1 MAFDIDVDSGTILY
15 ALGVVFAALATLYFL
30 RDVVFRLSVTVKA
43 LLLLFG
49 FVAFFV
55 AGVAIQR
62 DVLDTVAFALS
73 VVSYVAFVAYV
84 IGRHNPGETGV
95 FLLFILSAGLF
106 IGLGYG
112 LRERGLSVSTRTAGY
127 VVLGLAVASAVLVS
141 ADALGG
147 GVSHE
152 FEVDDSV
159 TFTAPASE
167 DARRSEN
174 LKRTVATVTATNEF
188 VFRRPVAL
196 PEIESCVAGDQRL
209 PADVDA
215 NYKNY
220 WQLSGE
226 TIAGGDTQTYEVVT
240 TIYWEENASQGTTL
254 AVERGD
260 NCDDQ
265 RAQPTLLISF
275 SEDTV

>member
-1 MAFDIDVDSGTILY
+1 MAFDIDIDSGTILY

-95 FLLFILSAGLF
+95 FLLFTLSAGLF

-152 FEVDDSV
+152 LEVDDSV

-174 LKRTVATVTATNEF
+174 LKRTVATVTATNGF

-196 PEIESCVAGDQRL
+196 PEIETCVAGDQRL
-209 PADVDA
+209 PADVEVD
-215 NYKNY
+215 YKNH
-220 WQLSGE
+220 WQLSSD
-226 TIAGGDTQTYEVVT
+226 TIAGSGTETYDVVA
-240 TIYWEENASQGTTL
+240 TIYWEENASQETTL
-254 AVERGD
+254 AVERGTD
-260 NCDDQ
+260 CETR
-265 RAQPTLLISF
+265 RAQPTLLVSF
-275 SEDTV
+275 GDDTL